1 MSTSD
6 EQPLTRRQIRERE
19 RAREAGRAVAEGT
32 AGGAPASSSTPPSAA
47 APVPGS
53 TPAAG
58 TAVPA
63 SAPQA
68 AAAQAPAAAP
78 VPASAPTPPPASV
91 AGPDGLTRR
100 QMRAQRAEQTGPS
113 APVPLQAPG
122 PEPRRRLVDAL
133 STVDEI
139 VAPLDESAP
148 ASARQTVGDDASV
161 VPGATADRGA
171 DDATDSDGRVP
182 GPRRTGQPAA
192 ASSTPA
198 AAPTSAP
205 SVFPLDL
212 GGSRPA
218 SASTPAEGLDGGP
231 ATASSTTDL
240 DGAAAPIASAEPAP
254 ASVPEPSG
262 FVPPVGHWTTQ
273 SDEPDDDTA
282 PGRALGTHTGQTNAL
297 ILTDQQVA
305 DVTGALNATGEIIIT
320 GSIDLPRSL
329 GATGSQARID
339 NSDIDRLLEQ
349 GDAES
354 AETDAAP
361 VRASRAISTH
371 TSTRSVVLAAS
382 QPASS
387 KLPLILGIGGG
398 VLGAGIIGVV
408 IAGFAT
414 GILGG

>member
-32 AGGAPASSSTPPSAA
+32 AGGAPAEGASPPSAA
-47 APVPGS
+47 RPVAGS
-53 TPAAG
+53 TPAA
-58 TAVPA
+58 TSPVPA

-68 AAAQAPAAAP
+68 ADVSVPVAAP

-100 QMRAQRAEQTGPS
+100 QMRAQRIEQTGPS

-148 ASARQTVGDDASV
+148 ASARQSVGDDSSV
-161 VPGATADRGA
+161 VPGAGA
-171 DDATDSDGRVP
+171 DSAAAVDHDDDGRAP
-182 GPRRTGQPAA
+182 GPRRTGQPT
-192 ASSTPA
+192 SGPS
-198 AAPTSAP
+198 APTSAP

-212 GGSRPA
+212 SGSRPG
-218 SASTPAEGLDGGP
+218 SASTPVDGDS
-231 ATASSTTDL
+231 AASSPAVAP
-240 DGAAAPIASAEPAP
+240 GSAEASAAVAEPAP

-398 VLGAGIIGVV
+398 ILGAGIIGVV

>member
-32 AGGAPASSSTPPSAA
+32 AGGAPAQGLTPASTGAPASTPVPS
-47 APVPGS
+47 
-53 TPAAG
+53 
-58 TAVPA
+58 VPA

-68 AAAQAPAAAP
+68 VEAPASTVQ
-78 VPASAPTPPPASV
+78 VPASAPTPAPASV

-148 ASARQTVGDDASV
+148 AGARPSAPDESPV
-161 VPGATADRGA
+161 VPGTTGPDA
-171 DDATDSDGRVP
+171 DDDGRAP
-182 GPRRTGQPAA
+182 GPRRTGSQSAAPAD
-192 ASSTPA
+192 
-198 AAPTSAP
+198 APTSAP
-205 SVFPLDL
+205 SVFPLAL
-212 GGSRPA
+212 GGARSA
-218 SASTPAEGLDGGP
+218 SAPDAADDS
-231 ATASSTTDL
+231 ATGSSSVP
-240 DGAAAPIASAEPAP
+240 AAPTAASAAPAP

-273 SDEPDDDTA
+273 SDEPDGDTA

>member
-32 AGGAPASSSTPPSAA
+32 AGGAPASGSTPASAA
-47 APVPGS
+47 APVPTS
-53 TPAAG
+53 TPVPA
-58 TAVPA
+58 TPVPA

-68 AAAQAPAAAP
+68 AGAQAPAAAP

-148 ASARQTVGDDASV
+148 ASARQPVGDDSSV
-161 VPGATADRGA
+161 VPSVAA
-171 DDATDSDGRVP
+171 DSDDDGRAP
-182 GPRRTGQPAA
+182 GPRRTGQPT
-192 ASSTPA
+192 ASPTGPA
-198 AAPTSAP
+198 VAPTSAP

-212 GGSRPA
+212 SGSRPG
-218 SASTPAEGLDGGP
+218 SASTPDGGG
-231 ATASSTTDL
+231 S
-240 DGAAAPIASAEPAP
+240 AAAPDGTGSPAAAAVAEPAP

>member
-32 AGGAPASSSTPPSAA
+32 AGGAPASGPSPASAA
-47 APVPGS
+47 ARP
-53 TPAAG
+53 
-58 TAVPA
+58 VPA

-68 AAAQAPAAAP
+68 AATSAPAAAP

-148 ASARQTVGDDASV
+148 ASARQTAGDDASV
-161 VPGATADRGA
+161 VPGPAA
-171 DDATDSDGRVP
+171 DGRVPEVDDDGRAP
-182 GPRRTGQPAA
+182 GPRRTGQPTAP
-192 ASSTPA
+192 SSGPA

-212 GGSRPA
+212 GGSRPG
-218 SASTPAEGLDGGP
+218 SASTPVDGDS
-231 ATASSTTDL
+231 AAASSTTAADSSEPSAP
-240 DGAAAPIASAEPAP
+240 AAAAAEPAP

-273 SDEPDDDTA
+273 SDEPDDDTV

-387 KLPLILGIGGG
+387 RLPLILGIGGG

>member
-32 AGGAPASSSTPPSAA
+32 AGGAPASGSAPASAA
-47 APVPGS
+47 APVPTS
-53 TPAAG
+53 TPVPA
-58 TAVPA
+58 TPVPA

-68 AAAQAPAAAP
+68 AWAPAPAPAAAP

-148 ASARQTVGDDASV
+148 ASARQSVGDDSSV
-161 VPGATADRGA
+161 VPSVAADG
-171 DDATDSDGRVP
+171 DDDGRAP
-182 GPRRTGQPAA
+182 GPRRTGQPT
-192 ASSTPA
+192 ASPTGPA
-198 AAPTSAP
+198 VAPTSAP

-212 GGSRPA
+212 SSSRPG
-218 SASTPAEGLDGGP
+218 SASTPDGGE
-231 ATASSTTDL
+231 S
-240 DGAAAPIASAEPAP
+240 AAAPDGTGSSAAVAEPAP

>member
-32 AGGAPASSSTPPSAA
+32 AGGAPAEAGTPGAA
-47 APVPGS
+47 GVPAS
-53 TPAAG
+53 TPAPAA
-58 TAVPA
+58 AVPA
-63 SAPQA
+63 SAPESTSADA
-68 AAAQAPAAAP
+68 APP
-78 VPASAPTPPPASV
+78 VPASTPTPPPASV

-100 QMRAQRAEQTGPS
+100 QMRAQRAEQDGPS

-148 ASARQTVGDDASV
+148 ASARRPAGDASSVVPATSGPDATDRDDAGRDDASS
-161 VPGATADRGA
+161 
-171 DDATDSDGRVP
+171 DDAAGDERAP
-182 GPRRTGQPAA
+182 GPRRTGQPGA
-192 ASSTPA
+192 ASSGPASSAPA
-198 AAPTSAP
+198 AAP

-212 GGSRPA
+212 ASGGSATVSPG
-218 SASTPAEGLDGGP
+218 SAPQA
-231 ATASSTTDL
+231 A
-240 DGAAAPIASAEPAP
+240 GAAGSAAAAAEPAP

>member
-32 AGGAPASSSTPPSAA
+32 AGGAPAS
-47 APVPGS
+47 GS
-53 TPAAG
+53 TPASAAPAS
-58 TAVPA
+58 TPVPATPVPA
-63 SAPQA
+63 SAPQGA
-68 AAAQAPAAAP
+68 GTPVSAAP

-148 ASARQTVGDDASV
+148 TSARQSAGDDSSV
-161 VPGATADRGA
+161 VPSVAADGDG
-171 DDATDSDGRVP
+171 DDDGRAP

-192 ASSTPA
+192 ASSGPA
-198 AAPTSAP
+198 VAPTSAP
-205 SVFPLDL
+205 SVFPLEL
-212 GGSRPA
+212 SGSRPG
-218 SASTPAEGLDGGP
+218 SASTPDGDDP
-231 ATASSTTDL
+231 
-240 DGAAAPIASAEPAP
+240 AAAPGSAGSPAAAAVSEPAP

-349 GDAES
+349 GDAEG

>member
-32 AGGAPASSSTPPSAA
+32 AGGAPASGSAPASAA
-47 APVPGS
+47 APVPTS
-53 TPAAG
+53 TPVPA
-58 TAVPA
+58 TPVPA

-68 AAAQAPAAAP
+68 AGAPAPAAAP

-148 ASARQTVGDDASV
+148 ASARQSVGDDSSV
-161 VPGATADRGA
+161 VPSVAADG
-171 DDATDSDGRVP
+171 DDDGRAP
-182 GPRRTGQPAA
+182 GPRRTGQPI
-192 ASSTPA
+192 ASPTGPA
-198 AAPTSAP
+198 VAPTSAP

-212 GGSRPA
+212 SSSRPG
-218 SASTPAEGLDGGP
+218 SASTPDGGE
-231 ATASSTTDL
+231 S
-240 DGAAAPIASAEPAP
+240 AAAPDGTGSSAAAAAVAAPAP
-254 ASVPEPSG
+254 ASVPAPRG

-354 AETDAAP
+354 AETDAVP

>member
-32 AGGAPASSSTPPSAA
+32 AGGAPVEGSTPGSAA
-47 APVPGS
+47 APV
-53 TPAAG
+53 AAS
-58 TAVPA
+58 VPA

-68 AAAQAPAAAP
+68 DAAPVPTAAP

-113 APVPLQAPG
+113 APVPLQTPG

-148 ASARQTVGDDASV
+148 ASARQSVGDHSSG
-161 VPGATADRGA
+161 VPSATAESGA
-171 DDATDSDGRVP
+171 GAVSDADAEGRAP
-182 GPRRTGQPAA
+182 GPRRTGQPSPTPTPTSAE
-192 ASSTPA
+192 PA

-212 GGSRPA
+212 AESRPA
-218 SASTPAEGLDGGP
+218 SASTPVDGDPGVSSSP
-231 ATASSTTDL
+231 TASS
-240 DGAAAPIASAEPAP
+240 ASGSVAEPAP
-254 ASVPEPSG
+254 ASAPEPSG

-273 SDEPDDDTA
+273 SDEPDGDTA

-387 KLPLILGIGGG
+387 KVPLILGIGGG
-398 VLGAGIIGVV
+398 ILGAGIIGVV

>member
-32 AGGAPASSSTPPSAA
+32 AGGAPAQGLTPASTGAPASTPVPAPS
-47 APVPGS
+47 
-53 TPAAG
+53 
-58 TAVPA
+58 VPA

-68 AAAQAPAAAP
+68 DAAPAP
-78 VPASAPTPPPASV
+78 TVQVPASAPTPPPASV

-100 QMRAQRAEQTGPS
+100 QMRAQRAEQSGPS

-148 ASARQTVGDDASV
+148 ASARPSAPDESPV
-161 VPGATADRGA
+161 VPDTAGSDV
-171 DDATDSDGRVP
+171 DDDGRAP
-182 GPRRTGQPAA
+182 GPRRTGSQGAG
-192 ASSTPA
+192 PA

-205 SVFPLDL
+205 SVFPLAL
-212 GGSRPA
+212 GGARPA
-218 SASTPAEGLDGGP
+218 SAPDAAADSATGP
-231 ATASSTTDL
+231 AASAPAASAPGTAS
-240 DGAAAPIASAEPAP
+240 PAP

-273 SDEPDDDTA
+273 SDEPDGDTA

>member
-32 AGGAPASSSTPPSAA
+32 AGGAPAEGAAPTSAARPVGGSTSAA
-47 APVPGS
+47 AS
-53 TPAAG
+53 S
-58 TAVPA
+58 VPA
-63 SAPQA
+63 SAPRA
-68 AAAQAPAAAP
+68 ADLPVAAP

-100 QMRAQRAEQTGPS
+100 QMRAQRIEQTGPS

-148 ASARQTVGDDASV
+148 ASARQSVGDDSSV
-161 VPGATADRGA
+161 VPGPGTDGA
-171 DDATDSDGRVP
+171 AVDPDDDGRAP
-182 GPRRTGQPAA
+182 GPRRTGRPTSAA
-192 ASSTPA
+192 TVPA

-212 GGSRPA
+212 SGSRPG
-218 SASTPAEGLDGGP
+218 SAATLADGDS
-231 ATASSTTDL
+231 ATSSA
-240 DGAAAPIASAEPAP
+240 AAAPGSPEAPLSAAAAEPAP